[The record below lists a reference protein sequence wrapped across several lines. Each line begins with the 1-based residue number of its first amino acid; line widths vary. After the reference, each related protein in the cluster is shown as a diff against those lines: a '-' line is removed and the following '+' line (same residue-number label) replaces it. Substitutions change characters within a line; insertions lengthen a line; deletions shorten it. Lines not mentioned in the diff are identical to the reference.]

1 MEKEARKRALSD
13 IKQDKEKR
21 KASGVGSS
29 DHTSAESSNT
39 RNQQMTERQRVQL
52 AIKKEKQLDKEQR
65 QRILQ
70 NIRNDQKDKKAK
82 LTTVAVAEPK
92 NVSDRSSS
100 SDALDV
106 AFIQVILKSLCCQ
119 SSY

>member
-21 KASGVGSS
+21 KATGVGSL
-29 DHTSAESSNT
+29 DHTSTESNHGST
-39 RNQQMTERQRVQL
+39 KNQQMTERQRVQL

-70 NIRNDQKDKKAK
+70 NIRNDQKDKKTK

-100 SDALDV
+100 NDALNV
-106 AFIQVILKSLCCQ
+106 AFIQVI
-119 SSY
+119 